1 MRWFSAALKSAKPQ
15 GDSKTSPNARIQPT
29 LQTDRLIIRP
39 FVAADAPRLAKLAGT
54 RRVADTTVSIPHP
67 YSAEQALG
75 DIEHYNAEFQTGAG
89 AYFAIAFREAP
100 QDLIGGVLIK
110 CIDRPHEQGELGY
123 WIDETYSGQGLVTEA
138 GHCVLDYGFNVENLH
153 RMCAY
158 HMVRNTASGR
168 VLERLGMRQEGRLR
182 DMVKKW
188 GVYEDV
194 MLWSILRDEFK

>member
-15 GDSKTSPNARIQPT
+15 GDSKTNPNSRIQPT

-39 FVAADAPRLAKLAGT
+39 FVATDAPRLAKLAGT

-89 AYFAIAFREAP
+89 AYFAIALREAP

-123 WIDETYSGQGLVTEA
+123 WIDEAYSGKGLVTDA
-138 GHCVLDYGFNVENLH
+138 GHCVLSYGFNVEGLH

-168 VLERLGMRQEGRLR
+168 VLARLGMRQEGRLR

-188 GVYEDV
+188 GAFEDV